1 MHPNKS
7 LHKRYEWLDQFRGFV
22 VLFLILST
30 ITWEL
35 SGDWSGKNP
44 ILGPTFL
51 NHGFCYYDGYPAI
64 ITMIDIG
71 QQIFMFVLGFVA
83 YLAFKSR
90 LEKLGPGAAWK
101 HGLIRVGVLYVLAFL
116 DDGVLHFFME
126 GSFGTKDVIYNGT
139 FANLA
144 IGSLAAYIGVYLI
157 KDADK
162 RVLLSIAVMICHS
175 IFYAL
180 PYFKH
185 YHTQTGILFPF
196 NAINHAAVAIMGT
209 CFGQWYRMNVDNP
222 SAVFKK
228 KILPIST
235 LCFIAC
241 YLLDWVQ
248 TAEHHDVTTSL
259 ALMAIGRAGFVMA
272 LFYGFEQIEFKVP
285 VLSEFGKN
293 MLLMFILT
301 PVLQIYIGSFSKK
314 FLAANPALALLFVGI
329 LPVIVLA
336 GLAVILDRK
345 KIIIKI

>member
-1 MHPNKS
+1 M
-7 LHKRYEWLDQFRGFV
+7 
-22 VLFLILST
+22 LFLILST

-64 ITMIDIG
+64 ITIIDIG

-83 YLAFKSR
+83 YLAFKGR
-90 LEKLGPGAAWK
+90 LEKLSPRAAWK
-101 HGLIRVGVLYVLAFL
+101 HGLTRVGVLYVLAFF

-126 GSFGTKDVIYNGT
+126 GFFGTRDVIYNGT

-144 IGSLAAYIGVYLI
+144 IGSLAAYLGVYLI
-157 KDADK
+157 KGANK
-162 RVLLSIAVMICHS
+162 RVLLSIALMICHS

-180 PYFKH
+180 PGFKH

-196 NAINHAAVAIMGT
+196 NAVNHAAIAIMGT
-209 CFGQWYRMNVDNP
+209 CFGQWYRMNVENP
-222 SAVFKK
+222 SAVFKQ

-248 TAEHHDVTTSL
+248 PAEHHDVTTSL
-259 ALMAIGRAGFVMA
+259 ALMAMGRAGFVMT
-272 LFYGFEQIEFKVP
+272 LFYGFEQLEFKIP
-285 VLSEFGKN
+285 LLSEFGKN

-301 PVLQIYIGSFSKK
+301 PVLQIYIGLFSKK
-314 FLAANPALALLFVGI
+314 FLAANPALALLFVGV
-329 LPVIVLA
+329 LPIIVLA